1 MRTTLIIFTLLIS
14 TLAAQ
19 AQPPGYDFIRSNGKV
34 VRQPL
39 DSLPWRI
46 YVSDERHFEAFVH
59 AVRTWNGAGHRLGY
73 PDLFAVVRSLS
84 DADMVVDWSGKGL
97 PPDKAA
103 GVWWDI
109 QSDQAHIL
117 KFVMDPLHRIPEGN
131 RSQILLQ
138 ELGHVLGLGD
148 SSDTRD
154 VMHPLMHSKR
164 YRNVKSA
171 NPSSRDLQA
180 FNWLYTQ
187 NDFIPIVSNSRRSTG
202 PAAQPISPSQTALQF
217 DPIKVEITGSVNV
230 RLIFR
235 NTGEETVRGPF
246 ALELWGRGL
255 GDAQWVS
262 LKTWNGIDKVPAGYR
277 VSRDYFSELQPLFQG
292 RFELLCNVRREESGE
307 VLGEARY
314 P

>member
-1 MRTTLIIFTLLIS
+1 VRIQVILFTLFLS
-14 TLAAQ
+14 LATL
-19 AQPPGYDFIRSNGKV
+19 AQPPGYDFIRSRGRV
-34 VRQPL
+34 VRQPIE
-39 DSLPWRI
+39 SLPWRI

-103 GVWWDI
+103 GVWWDF
-109 QSDQAHIL
+109 QSDQARIL

-148 SSDTRD
+148 SSDSRD
-154 VMHPLMHSKR
+154 VMHPLMHRRR
-164 YRNVKSA
+164 YRDVKSVK
-171 NPSSRDLQA
+171 PSARDLEA
-180 FNWLYTQ
+180 FTWLYTQ
-187 NDFIPIVSNSRRSTG
+187 TDFVPIVSSSRNVIAS
-202 PAAQPISPSQTALQF
+202 ASQPISPSGTSLVF

-230 RLIFR
+230 RLIVR
-235 NTGEETVRGPF
+235 NPGQETLRGPLS
-246 ALELWGRGL
+246 LELWGRGR
-255 GDAQWVS
+255 GEAQWRS
-262 LKTWNGIDKVPAGYR
+262 LKTWKGIDKLPAGYR

-292 RFELLCNVRREESGE
+292 SFELLSRVHHEETGE
-307 VLGEARY
+307 VLGESRY